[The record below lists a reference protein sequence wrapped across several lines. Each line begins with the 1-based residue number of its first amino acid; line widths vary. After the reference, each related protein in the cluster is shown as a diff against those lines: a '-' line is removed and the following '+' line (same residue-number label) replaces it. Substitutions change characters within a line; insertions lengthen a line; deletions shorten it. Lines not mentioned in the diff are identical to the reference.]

1 MGRELVTIILEV
13 YRKLSKIVRAVYK
26 DGVLKL
32 LEPVELREGEEVFV
46 RLETYEDRIKRLRK
60 YRGILGKV
68 SREEIEELLLEAEFE
83 RL

>member
-1 MGRELVTIILEV
+1 M
-13 YRKLSKIVRAVYK
+13 SKVVRAVYK

-32 LEPVELREGEEVFV
+32 LEPVGLREGEEVFV
-46 RLETYEDRIKRLRK
+46 RLERYEDRVKRLRK
-60 YRGILGKV
+60 YRGILGKA